1 MRKLKRKFNEEFDKL
16 YTFKENRMKQIN
28 EWRESLKTVLI
39 ELGDFDKQEMAD
51 MENKLQWTPKENPEL
66 DLPILQG
73 EYCLYRVATLK
84 PGRNFA

>member
-1 MRKLKRKFNEEFDKL
+1 
-16 YTFKENRMKQIN
+16 MKQIN

-73 EYCLYRVATLK
+73 EYS
-84 PGRNFA
+84 FF